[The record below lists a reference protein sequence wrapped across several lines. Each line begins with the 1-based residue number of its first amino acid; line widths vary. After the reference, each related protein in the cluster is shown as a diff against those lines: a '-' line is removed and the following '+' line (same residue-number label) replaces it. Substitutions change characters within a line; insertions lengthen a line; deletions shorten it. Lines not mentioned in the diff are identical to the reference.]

1 MKKIIVICAL
11 VCLALSMTGCR
22 NAGKYVDDAARYVD
36 DVLSGRK
43 SVKVKMKRAPQQHT
57 CRVCSGSGRV
67 YDAYG
72 YAYTCSNCDGDG
84 KVLIQ

>member
-1 MKKIIVICAL
+1 MKKIVTILFVLCIAL
-11 VCLALSMTGCR
+11 GATSCR

-36 DVLSGRK
+36 DVVRGK
-43 SVKVKMKRAPQQHT
+43 KTVKMKRAPQQQT
-57 CRVCSGSGRV
+57 CRTCNGSGRV

-84 KVLIQ
+84 KVWIQ